1 MTGGLIGPERR
12 LGTRR
17 VELLYGV
24 AVVIVYVAAAGLA
37 LHVTHPAPNR
47 MMVLAER
54 LVQGHLDSPSFAG
67 TVDSVA
73 RGGRYYVAVGVL
85 QVLPYLPFV
94 YLPALRA
101 VSGYAASLAFGIPA
115 AWLALPLARA
125 YGARGRAATW
135 IAIFTAYGTL
145 LFFVSVLGSLY
156 YLAQAEAFLFL
167 ELALLEWAGP
177 RRPTVLGAL
186 FGLAFLARPTTVLAV
201 VPVGLVLAW
210 SARHRLRAIL
220 QLALP
225 LAVAAVVSGAFNW
238 ARFGSPLETG
248 YGISLLTD
256 PALEARRAAGL
267 FSLGQVP
274 ENVRLALLQGFGL
287 QPSFPYLTVDPS
299 GLSMLLVSPALV
311 TSLWAGARAPRAR
324 LLWAAAILVAV
335 PIFLYYGGGYAQYGF
350 RYSLDFTPFLVALM
364 ALGSRRWLG
373 PPERALILLSIASV
387 TFGVL
392 WAAHVLPG

>member
-1 MTGGLIGPERR
+1 
-12 LGTRR
+12 
-17 VELLYGV
+17 
-24 AVVIVYVAAAGLA
+24 VVIVYVAAAGLA

-54 LVQGHLDSPSFAG
+54 LVQGHLDSPTFAG

-73 RGGRYYVAVGVL
+73 WDGRYYVAVGVL

-94 YLPALRA
+94 FLPALRA

-125 YGARGRAATW
+125 YGARGHAAVW
-135 IAIFTAYGTL
+135 IAVFTAFGTL

-167 ELALLEWAGP
+167 ELALLEWAGR
-177 RRPTVLGAL
+177 RRPAVLGSL
-186 FGLAFLARPTTVLAV
+186 LGLAFLARPTTVLAAI
-201 VPVGLVLAW
+201 PVGLGLAW
-210 SARHRLRAIL
+210 SARNRLRRVL

-225 LAVAAVVSGAFNW
+225 LAAAAAVYGVFNW
-238 ARFGSPLETG
+238 VRFGSPLESG
-248 YGISLLTD
+248 YGISLLTS

-267 FSLGQVP
+267 FVLGQVP
-274 ENVRLALLQGFGL
+274 ENLRLALLQGFGWR
-287 QPSFPYLTVDPS
+287 PSFPYLTVNPS
-299 GLSMLLVSPALV
+299 GLSMLLVSPALLA
-311 TSLWAGARAPRAR
+311 SLWAGAREARAR

-335 PIFLYYGGGYAQYGF
+335 PIFLYYGGGYEQYGF
-350 RYSLDFTPFLVALM
+350 RYSLDFTPFLIALM

-392 WAAHVLPG
+392 WAAHVLPS